1 MTKVVFWDVQ
11 HGNAAY
17 VETPGRKRFV
27 VDLGT
32 GKHAEGNPA
41 FSPLRH
47 LKYRWN
53 VARLDAVIVTHP
65 HRDHIDDISNFG
77 LLSPGT
83 LYRPRHLTER
93 DIRGDNPTGSNPTI
107 DAYLS
112 LNNRY
117 TTPIGKA
124 SDPFAPENNGGP
136 SVQTFVPNQSPT
148 SNLNNHSIVTIV
160 SHAGSKIVI
169 PGDNEAASWREL
181 LGWRDFRE
189 AIRGTDILLAPHHG
203 RQSGFSKELF
213 RHIEPRLTVISD
225 GPLSG
230 TSATA
235 SYAGKTSGWVVQKRS
250 GGTEK
255 RKVVTTRRDGVVVV
269 DIGRNQRGR
278 FIQVTVD

>member
-1 MTKVVFWDVQ
+1 MTRVVFWDVQ

-53 VARLDAVIVTHP
+53 VAHLDAVIVTHP

-83 LYRPRHLTER
+83 LYRPGHLTER
-93 DIRGDNPTGSNPTI
+93 DIRGDNPAGANPKI

-112 LNNRY
+112 VNNRY
-117 TTPIGKA
+117 TTPIEKA
-124 SDPFAPENNGGP
+124 SDPFAPGNNGGT
-136 SVQTFVPNQSPT
+136 SVQIFVPNQSPT

-160 SHAGSKIVI
+160 SHAGSKIMI

-181 LGWRDFRE
+181 LGRRDFRE
-189 AIRGTDILLAPHHG
+189 AIKGTDILLAPHHG
-203 RQSGFSKELF
+203 RQAGFSKELF
-213 RHIEPRLTVISD
+213 EYIEPHLTVISD
-225 GPLSG
+225 GPMSG

-235 SYAGKTSGWVVQKRS
+235 SYAGITSGWVVHKRS

-269 DIGRNQRGR
+269 DIGHNQGGR
-278 FIQVTVD
+278 FIQVTID

>member
-17 VETPGRKRFV
+17 VETPNKKRFV

-41 FSPLRH
+41 FSPLRY
-47 LKYRWN
+47 LKYRWS

-65 HRDHIDDISNFG
+65 HRDHIEDISNFD

-83 LYRPRHLTER
+83 LYRPGHLTER
-93 DIRGDNPTGSNPTI
+93 DIRGDNPAGANPKI

-112 LNNRY
+112 VNSRY
-117 TTPIGKA
+117 TFPITKA
-124 SDPFAPENNGGP
+124 SDPFASENNGGTE
-136 SVQTFVPNQSPT
+136 VQTFVPSQSPT
-148 SNLNNHSIVTIV
+148 SNLNNHSIVTVV

-181 LGWRDFRE
+181 LRRRDFRE
-189 AIRGTDILLAPHHG
+189 AIRGTDVLLAPHHG
-203 RQSGFSKELF
+203 RQAGFSGELF
-213 RHIEPRLTVISD
+213 QHIEPRLTVISD

-230 TSATA
+230 TSATT
-235 SYAGKTSGWVVQKRS
+235 SYAGKTSGWIVQKRS
-250 GGTEK
+250 GGREN
-255 RKVVTTRRDGVVVV
+255 RKVVTTRRDGVIVV
-269 DIGRNQRGR
+269 DIGQNHGGR
-278 FIQVTVD
+278 YIQVTID

>member
-32 GKHAEGNPA
+32 GKHGEGNPA

-65 HRDHIDDISNFG
+65 HSDHIDDISNFD
-77 LLSPGT
+77 LLNPGT
-83 LYRPRHLTER
+83 LYRPGHLTER
-93 DIRGDNPTGSNPTI
+93 DIRGDNPSGSNPTI

-112 LNNRY
+112 VNNRY
-117 TTPIGKA
+117 TSPIEKA
-124 SDPFAPENNGGP
+124 SDPFAPQNNGGTR
-136 SVQTFVPNQSPT
+136 VQTFVPSQLPT
-148 SNLNNHSIVTIV
+148 SNLNNHSIVTVV

-235 SYAGKTSGWVVQKRS
+235 TYAAKTSGWVVHKRG

-269 DIGRNQRGR
+269 DIGRNQDGR